1 MSYSGRRILPPQ
13 SGVPRGVH
21 LLPVATETAP
31 AVLAVV
37 EGTEPIVIVN
47 GTATATVSVTERIV
61 TKIRMIVLL
70 ADAVVPRKGEGPQAL
85 LVGTTA
91 IEHEHPLL
99 RMI

>member
-47 GTATATVSVTERIV
+47 GTATVSVTERIV